1 MTKKEEILQNLDSS
15 IEKIKNKEQ
24 RIVFMVP
31 DTKGGGRASVSVI
44 YRQALT
50 LKNLGYE
57 VAILNEKKD
66 SISATSWLGSEYDVI
81 PQYSVEENNL
91 KIGAQDFLIVP
102 EIFGNVFE
110 QVEKMPMEK
119 VIMVQSHEYLLDAF
133 APGKSFL
140 DYGVSECI
148 TTNSTVA
155 NLINQTLSFNNIN
168 IIPIGIPE
176 FFAPTEKL
184 QKPVVA
190 IHCRDARKAAKIIKT
205 FYLKYPIYRFISFK
219 DMHGLTEKNFADN
232 LKESC
237 LSVWIDDDA
246 SFGTFPVE
254 SIKCNVPVIGKIPNT
269 IMGWMEDTNGI
280 WVYDENQM
288 VDLIAAFM
296 KNWLEDN
303 VPENLR
309 NVSKSL
315 EGRFTIEDA
324 NLHTEKVYGELFL
337 KRIEKL
343 EKIKSEVNRSA

>member
-1 MTKKEEILQNLDSS
+1 MTKKQEILQNLDSS

-31 DTKGGGRASVSVI
+31 DTKGGGRASVAVI
-44 YRQALT
+44 YRQALA
-50 LKNLGYE
+50 LKNLGYD

-66 SISATSWLGSEYDVI
+66 SISATSWLGSEFDVI
-81 PQYSVEENNL
+81 QQYSVEENNL

-119 VIMVQSHEYLLDAF
+119 VIFVQSYEYLLDAF
-133 APGKSFL
+133 SPGKSFL

-148 TTNSTVA
+148 TTSSTIA

-168 IIPIGIPE
+168 ITPIGIPE
-176 FFAPTEKL
+176 FFTPTDKL
-184 QKPVVA
+184 QKPIVA

-219 DMHGLTEKNFADN
+219 DMHGLTEKNFAEN

-237 LSVWIDDDA
+237 LSVWVDDDA

-254 SIKCNVPVIGKIPNT
+254 SIKCNVPVIGKIPNI
-269 IMGWMEDTNGI
+269 IMEWMEDTNGI
-280 WVYDENQM
+280 WVYDENQI
-288 VDLIAAFM
+288 VDLIAAFL
-296 KNWLEDN
+296 KNWLEDS
-303 VPENLR
+303 VPENLK
-309 NVSKSL
+309 NVSKTL
-315 EGRFTIEDA
+315 EGRYEAADA
-324 NLHTEKVYGELFL
+324 AMYVEKVYGELFN
-337 KRIEKL
+337 KRVEKL
-343 EKIKSEVNRSA
+343 ERIKEEVNRA